1 MARIA
6 EALTEARQQGA
17 PLSLIFLD
25 LDHFKSVND
34 HHGHLIGD
42 ACLRIL
48 AERVQSELRPGDT
61 LARWGGEEFVVL
73 LPATALGE
81 AALIGER
88 IRRRVE
94 TDPFIARGVAVAIT
108 VSLGLS
114 GHTRATIES
123 PEQLIEQADAA
134 LYRAKAAGRN
144 RLIVHPAFAA
154 AP

>member
-1 MARIA
+1 MHNRRALMARIA
-6 EALTEARQQGA
+6 EALTEARQQHV

-25 LDHFKSVND
+25 LDHFKVIND
-34 HHGHLIGD
+34 RHGHLTGD

-48 AERVQSELRPGDT
+48 AERVHSELRPGDT

-94 TDPFIARGVAVAIT
+94 ADPFVAGGAAVAVT

-114 GHTRATIES
+114 GHARATVES

-144 RLIVHPAFAA
+144 
-154 AP
+154 